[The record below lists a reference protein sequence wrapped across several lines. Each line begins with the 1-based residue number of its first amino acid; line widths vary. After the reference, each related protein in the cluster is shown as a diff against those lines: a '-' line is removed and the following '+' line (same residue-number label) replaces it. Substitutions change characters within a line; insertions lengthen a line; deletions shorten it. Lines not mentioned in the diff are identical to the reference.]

1 MTKTSF
7 EKTPDDKEENRE
19 KIVKELTDFVSK
31 EGIVMFRGLQ
41 VAEDKDDETLIEEIE
56 EPWDSLSEI
65 MTKIK
70 EAVPQLDEET
80 LKLIASA
87 IAMDVRKM
95 KERKEYAVHIL
106 DRARKYIQSYLYD
119 YKILWNLKLESY
131 PLELVVK
138 VFY

>member
-1 MTKTSF
+1 MANKSF
-7 EKTPDDKEENRE
+7 EKTPEGKNDFNE
-19 KIVKELTDFVSK
+19 KTVKELTDFITK

-65 MTKIK
+65 MLKIK
-70 EAVPQLDEET
+70 EAVPQLDEDT

-95 KERKEYAVHIL
+95 KERKDYAVHIL